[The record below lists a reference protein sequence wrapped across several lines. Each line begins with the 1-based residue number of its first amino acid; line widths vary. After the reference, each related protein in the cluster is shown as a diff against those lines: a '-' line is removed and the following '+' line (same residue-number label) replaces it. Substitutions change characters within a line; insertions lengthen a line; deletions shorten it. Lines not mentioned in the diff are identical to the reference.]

1 MELQE
6 KALYGLIV
14 ALVGYFIL
22 EKMDKRIEKKV
33 SENKPLDGTDQIFVD
48 YVNPIVNFLFRAYP
62 LIVLSV
68 VGVISYELVTNK
80 QSFEKFSDMMSAP
93 VA

>member
-6 KALYGLIV
+6 KAMYGLIA
-14 ALVGYFIL
+14 ALVGYFLL

-33 SENKPLDGTDQIFVD
+33 TENKELDGTDQIFVD
-48 YVNPIVNFLFRAYP
+48 YINPIVNFLFRAYP

-68 VGVISYELVTNK
+68 VGVISYELVSNK
-80 QSFEKFSDMMSAP
+80 QTFNKFSDILSSP